1 LEITFAGEVLCSPS
15 VFVKEPTTSEQ
26 DPKNK
31 RTRRSNLVSLRV
43 LCVYRTVLLP
53 TCISAGRR
61 VRHHLT
67 LLNAI
72 PAAEQTGVVPAPVR
86 AVEQVDAQPAAAAL
100 TADALPQ
107 AERID
112 VPAAGLAAN
121 IAVAADCTAAQAVK
135 AEAPTLRWSSAL
147 RARAGAHGLNGR
159 GPHRVRDRLRHPQA
173 AALQFSVWDR

>member
-1 LEITFAGEVLCSPS
+1 VVSILIRQGTNNLRTRPQ
-15 VFVKEPTTSEQ
+15 KQ
-26 DPKNK
+26 
-31 RTRRSNLVSLRV
+31 RTRRSNFVSLRV
-43 LCVYRTVLLP
+43 LCGYLTILLL
-53 TCISAGRR
+53 TCISAVPH

-67 LLNAI
+67 LLI
-72 PAAEQTGVVPAPVR
+72 PLAEQTAVVPAPVR
-86 AVEQVDAQPAAAAL
+86 AVEQVDAPPAAVAAL
-100 TADALPQ
+100 TADELPQ
-107 AERID
+107 AARID